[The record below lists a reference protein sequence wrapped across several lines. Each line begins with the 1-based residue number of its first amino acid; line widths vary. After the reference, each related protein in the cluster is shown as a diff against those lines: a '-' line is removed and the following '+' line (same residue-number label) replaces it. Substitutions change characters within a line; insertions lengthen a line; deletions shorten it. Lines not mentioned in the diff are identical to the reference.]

1 MKKFIAVCFLVV
13 VATFLSS
20 CTNYCKKADQ
30 LRMEYKYDEAVK
42 LYQKAADG
50 GDAYAI
56 WRLAD
61 AYAYGLGVEFNQE
74 KALELLKK
82 SAEQGCEEAIID
94 LGTVYLYGLFNVP
107 VDTVKG
113 ADLVNKIAEKSQ
125 NPYVL
130 YRYAYLYLYGIENYF
145 DKDHQKAVEIM
156 ERIKDKENPYYLLS
170 KGEMYAWGTESI
182 TQDVSKARPLLEKA
196 FSNGLDRAAY
206 GMAATYMNQKDKDG
220 IRSAIE
226 WFKKG
231 ANVGNTRCM
240 YYLATIYSSDEPE
253 WQSYHNTKEALSLL
267 GKAVKSGNADACLLL
282 GQWYASGKNVN
293 QDYQKAFDYYRLS
306 DILGN
311 TDGTRF
317 LALCYQEGYG
327 CEKNLDQAEKL
338 YIKSADKGN
347 VDAAYFGLVLR
358 YEDGTFLWNEGNYKK
373 YLELA
378 AAKGYGFALYD
389 LATNYRKG
397 ILGYPKD
404 NNISFSYVKK
414 GADLGDPH
422 CCDLLSIYYKAGIGC
437 FKDIKKSEEY
447 AKKAKELFDK

>member
-1 MKKFIAVCFLVV
+1 MKKLLYSSIFAII
-13 VATFLSS
+13 LSS
-20 CTNYCKKADQ
+20 CSNYTKEADK
-30 LRMEYKYDEAVK
+30 LARVYKYEDAVK

-94 LGTVYLYGLFNVP
+94 LGTVYLYGRFNVP

-130 YRYAYLYLYGIENYF
+130 YRYAYLYLDGIENYF

-220 IRSAIE
+220 IRREIE
-226 WFKKG
+226 WLKKG

-240 YYLATIYSSDEPE
+240 YNLATIYSSDDPE
-253 WQSYHNTKEALSLL
+253 MQLYHNSKEAHSLL
-267 GKAVKSGNADACLLL
+267 EKASKCGNGDAALLL
-282 GQWYASGKNVN
+282 GRWYASGTNVN
-293 QDYQKAFDYYRLS
+293 QDYQKAFDCYRLS
-306 DILGN
+306 DIYGN
-311 TDGTRF
+311 TDGTF
-317 LALCYQEGYG
+317 SLAVLYKNGYG
-327 CEKNLDQAEKL
+327 CEKDLALAEK
-338 YIKSADKGN
+338 YFIKAADRGN
-347 VDAAYFGLVLR
+347 VIAAYHGLALR

-378 AAKGYGFALYD
+378 ASQGYGFALFD
-389 LATNYRKG
+389 LGRNYREG
-397 ILGYPKD
+397 VFGYPKD
-404 NNISFSYVKK
+404 KNISFLYIKK
-414 GADLGDPH
+414 GADLGSSN
-422 CCDLLSIYYKAGIGC
+422 CCDMLSIYYKAGIGC
-437 FKDIKKSEEY
+437 LKDMEKSEEY
-447 AKKAKELFDK
+447 AKKAKELDDK

>member
-61 AYAYGLGVEFNQE
+61 AYANGLGVEFNQE
-74 KALELLKK
+74 KALELFKK
-82 SAEQGCEEAIID
+82 SAEQDCEEAIID
-94 LGTVYLYGLFNVP
+94 LGTVYLYGIFNVP

-130 YRYAYLYLYGIENYF
+130 YRYAYLYLDGIENYF

-156 ERIKDKENPYYLLS
+156 ERIKDKENPYYLLL

-196 FSNGLDRAAY
+196 FSNGLDGAAY
-206 GMAATYMNQKDKDG
+206 VMAATYMNQKDKDG
-220 IRSAIE
+220 IRRAIE
-226 WFKKG
+226 WLKKG

-240 YYLATIYSSDEPE
+240 YYLATIYSSDDPE
-253 WQSYHNTKEALSLL
+253 MQSYHNSKEAHSLL
-267 GKAVKSGNADACLLL
+267 EKAAKCGNAAACVDLGSWYLDEDNVENDDAKAFEYFKLADKYGSTEGSRKL
-282 GQWYASGKNVN
+282 GQCYWNGWGCDKNVKEAEK
-293 QDYQKAFDYYRLS
+293 YWTKAALEGDAMASY
-306 DILGN
+306 
-311 TDGTRF
+311 F
-317 LALCYQEGYG
+317 LAL
-327 CEKNLDQAEKL
+327 
-338 YIKSADKGN
+338 
-347 VDAAYFGLVLR
+347 R
-358 YEDGTFLWNEGNYKK
+358 YTDGTFLWNEGNYKK

-378 AAKGYGFALYD
+378 AAKGYDFALFD
-389 LATNYRKG
+389 LGTNYREG
-397 ILGYPKD
+397 IFGYPKD
-404 NNISFSYVKK
+404 KQISFSYLKK
-414 GADLGDPH
+414 GADLGCAH
-422 CCDLLSIYYKAGIGC
+422 CCDMLSIYYKAGIGC
-437 FKDIKKSEEY
+437 SKDKKKSEEY